1 MNNIN
6 HISVVIPCHQCAKT
20 IDAAVSSAINQTLA
34 PIEIILVENGST
46 DETLLILQSWQNKHP
61 NIIKLE
67 ELAGTGA
74 SAARNKGTQLACGE
88 YIAFLDADDVWH
100 PQKLELQ
107 LDVMLREGAV
117 ISGHVYQP
125 IKDESFDRIV
135 EGKSSHFVMYS
146 VCDMLISNRVST
158 PTVMLKKSYF
168 SPFDERLQ
176 RCEDWKCWVE
186 IMAAAYANILF
197 LPLTLAAGS
206 KPSLGHSGLSA
217 NVGEMHVDMLRAIH
231 FLTESKHINY
241 LQGMAASLLE
251 RVKFPLRLIKLRLFK
266 TNA

>member
-100 PQKLELQ
+100 SQKLELQ
-107 LDVMLREGAV
+107 LHAMLRENAL
-117 ISGHVYQP
+117 ICGHLYQP
-125 IKDESFDRIV
+125 VKDESFERTV
-135 EGKSSHFVMYS
+135 EGMPSQFLTYS
-146 VCDMLISNRVST
+146 VRDMLISNRVST
-158 PTVMLKKSYF
+158 PTVMLQKSCF
-168 SPFDERLQ
+168 IPFDERLQ

-186 IMAAAYANILF
+186 IMANIDANILF
-197 LPLTLAAGS
+197 LPINLAAGS

-217 NVGEMHVDMLRAIH
+217 NVAEMHADMLRAIH
-231 FLTESKHINY
+231 FLMESKHISY
-241 LQGMAASLLE
+241 LQGIAAGLIE
-251 RVKFPLRLIKLRLFK
+251 RAKYPLRLIKLKLLKF
-266 TNA
+266 N

>member
-67 ELAGTGA
+67 VLAGTGA

-107 LDVMLREGAV
+107 IDAMLCENAV

-135 EGKSSHFVMYS
+135 EGKPSQFLTYS
-146 VCDMLISNRVST
+146 VRDMLISNRVST
-158 PTVMLKKSYF
+158 PTVMVKKSCF
-168 SPFDERLQ
+168 VQFDERLQ

-186 IMAAAYANILF
+186 IMTAGHESILF
-197 LPLTLAAGS
+197 LPLVLAAGS

-217 NVGEMHVDMLRAIH
+217 NVAEMHIDMLRAIH
-231 FLTESKHINY
+231 FLKESKHLSH
-241 LQGMAASLLE
+241 LQGVAASLIE
-251 RVKFPLRLIKLRLFK
+251 NVKFPLRLIKLRLFK

>member
-20 IDAAVSSAINQTLA
+20 IDATVSSAINQTLA

-46 DETLLILQSWQNKHP
+46 DETNCILQSWQNKYP
-61 NIIKLE
+61 NIIKVVV
-67 ELAGTGA
+67 LAGTGA
-74 SAARNKGTQLACGE
+74 SAARNKGVQLARGE

-100 PQKLELQ
+100 HQKLALQ
-107 LDVMLREGAV
+107 LDAMTRKNAV
-117 ISGHVYQP
+117 ISGHLYQQ
-125 IKDESFDRIV
+125 IKNESFSHSV
-135 EGKSSHFVMYS
+135 EGNISKFSMYS
-146 VCDMLISNRVST
+146 ICDMLISNRTST
-158 PTVMLKKSYF
+158 PTVMLKKNCF
-168 SPFDERLQ
+168 VPFDERLQ

-186 IMAAAYANILF
+186 ILATTNAEILF

-206 KPSLGHSGLSA
+206 KPSLGHGGLSA
-217 NVGEMHVDMLRAIH
+217 NVGEMHIDMLRAIH
-231 FLTESKHINY
+231 FLKESKHINY

-251 RVKFPLRLIKLRLFK
+251 RVKFPLRLINLRLFK